1 MELSPTNSAQKI
13 WHLLALLTQIRNQL
27 NIWVNC
33 GAGGDA
39 QIFLVQAK
47 VLRRLIQDFIHKF
60 GLVQELVYQA
70 QFGPS
75 SVNAMS
81 AATVMTGR
89 VNGNSWWYSDLQRV
103 DGTRFIESPPTP
115 TPALTKKNEGFST
128 VGEGKKEIVR
138 IEVMQKNGEI
148 CFMVL
153 PPTENKPWRWTRV
166 ESSNAQLQCSLW
178 RQHSELQERTFEDF
192 LEMVDML
199 KQKLLRD
206 RCALCG
212 KFWQLNSEGFVLPL
226 CPVWLNGVWRLKHEV
241 CCPYTSFFISLTFP
255 FASLP

>member
-1 MELSPTNSAQKI
+1 MNVIE
-13 WHLLALLTQIRNQL
+13 
-27 NIWVNC
+27 WVV
-33 GAGGDA
+33 GD
-39 QIFLVQAK
+39 
-47 VLRRLIQDFIHKF
+47 R
-60 GLVQELVYQA
+60 
-70 QFGPS
+70 
-75 SVNAMS
+75 
-81 AATVMTGR
+81 
-89 VNGNSWWYSDLQRV
+89 QRV

-192 LEMVDML
+192 LVRILCAVLISTNKKEMVDML

-241 CCPYTSFFISLTFP
+241 CCLYTSFFISLTFP